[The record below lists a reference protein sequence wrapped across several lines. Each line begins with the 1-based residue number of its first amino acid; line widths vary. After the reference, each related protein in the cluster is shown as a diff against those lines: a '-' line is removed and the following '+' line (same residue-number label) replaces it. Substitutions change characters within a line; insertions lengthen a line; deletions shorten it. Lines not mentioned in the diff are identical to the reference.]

1 MADVAGSVVP
11 SALDQKGNTTIWWVP
26 TIADPTAPTVA
37 EIGAAGAYRLTYDF
51 TADGFNYAGSQD
63 TVDDDRLTLAQ
74 PLQSL
79 DVNKVTLDLKY
90 VQSSDTHA
98 AQQVL
103 TSGTSGYF
111 VVRQNVPD
119 PQVITADDLVTPIPV
134 TLGVQNL
141 GPIDG
146 NGKSTIVQKCA
157 IRGVVGD
164 PVAVVAGS

>member
-11 SALDQKGNTTIWWVP
+11 SALDQKGNTTIWFTP
-26 TIADPTAPTVA
+26 TIADVNAPTVI
-37 EIGAAGAYRLTYDF
+37 EIGATGSYRLTYDF
-51 TADGFNYAGSQD
+51 TADGFNFAGSQD

-90 VQSSDTHA
+90 VQSADTHS
-98 AQQVL
+98 AQEVL
-103 TSGTSGYF
+103 VSGTSGYF

-119 PQVITADDLVTPIPV
+119 TNVIAADDLVRVIPV
-134 TLGVQNL
+134 TLGVQNS

-146 NGKSTIVQKCA
+146 NGKSTIAQKCA
-157 IRGVVGD
+157 IGGVVGD